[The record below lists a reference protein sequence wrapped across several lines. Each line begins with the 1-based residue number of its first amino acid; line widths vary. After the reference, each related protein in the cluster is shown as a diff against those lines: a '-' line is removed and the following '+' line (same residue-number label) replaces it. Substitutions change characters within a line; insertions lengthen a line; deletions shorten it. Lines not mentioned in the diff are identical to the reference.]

1 MMVCREWSFTEK
13 RPINHLIQIVTPEEY
28 FIAHNKILYS
38 GNFSNSDW
46 LNFTD
51 QKLLEITSG
60 KVFHDALNINKLRKE
75 LKFYPPDILKL
86 RMAVLW
92 DHIWNKEAFIGRS
105 IEIKDFIGL
114 KINAARIVNY
124 LIKILFYLE
133 EKYIPY
139 SKWFGHAFKELK
151 IYTSIN
157 KIVMN
162 ALDENDP
169 KKIENNLC
177 VLYEKVIDE
186 HNKNPELPKLKNKT
200 RDFFNRPYR
209 VIFAENIV
217 EELQNSIK
225 DNIIKSV
232 DLKLYAYDIILDR

>member
-1 MMVCREWSFTEK
+1 
-13 RPINHLIQIVTPEEY
+13 
-28 FIAHNKILYS
+28 
-38 GNFSNSDW
+38 
-46 LNFTD
+46 
-51 QKLLEITSG
+51 
-60 KVFHDALNINKLRKE
+60 
-75 LKFYPPDILKL
+75 
-86 RMAVLW
+86 MAVLW